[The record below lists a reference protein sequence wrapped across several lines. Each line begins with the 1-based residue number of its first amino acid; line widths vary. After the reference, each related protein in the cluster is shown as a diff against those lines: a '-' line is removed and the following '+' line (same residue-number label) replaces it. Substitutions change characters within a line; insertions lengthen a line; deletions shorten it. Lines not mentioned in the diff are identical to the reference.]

1 MTTTKPSW
9 DEYFMHLAEEVAT
22 RSTCIRR
29 HVGAVA
35 VNEHHRIIGTGYNGA
50 PSGMPHCT
58 PETCVR
64 NIHHVKSGT
73 AVEFT
78 RAIHA
83 EANIVLQLGEQLEDC
98 TLYCTNQPCVSC
110 LKLLMGCHVR
120 RVVWKEPYDDML
132 SEQMM
137 NEYGSVSTTEHGY
150 HQLIR
155 YDSVDPVTEQPTHS
169 ENLLSQVKSWIR
181 RGFL

>member
-1 MTTTKPSW
+1 MELTVHRVSW
-9 DEYFMHLAEEVAT
+9 DEYFMNIADEVAT

-35 VNEHHRIIGTGYNGA
+35 VNHRHRIIGTGYNGA
-50 PSGMPHCT
+50 PSGMTHCT

-64 NIHHVKSGT
+64 NIYHIPSGT

-83 EANIVLQLGEQLEDC
+83 EANIVLQLGEQLKDA

-110 LKLLMGCHVR
+110 LKLLMGCGIR
-120 RVVWKEPYDDML
+120 RVVWKNPYED
-132 SEQMM
+132 
-137 NEYGSVSTTEHGY
+137 
-150 HQLIR
+150 
-155 YDSVDPVTEQPTHS
+155 
-169 ENLLSQVKSWIR
+169 LLSQEMMREYGVVRTTVEGYHELVRK
-181 RGFL
+181 LPDMP